1 MNNNYILAIDE
12 GTSSARA
19 VLVNM
24 EGQAVYIAREPIQ
37 SKYPISGWVEQDP
50 KDILKAQTETI
61 RQVLFMLEPQKAS
74 ILAAGVTNQRETTI
88 VWNKK
93 TSEPLYPAIVWQD
106 RRGEELCKQLK
117 DAGYE
122 NLIQKKT
129 GLVLDS
135 YFSAAKIAWILQN
148 VAEAR
153 ELAKSGEL
161 AFGTVD
167 TWLLWHFTGN
177 HYTEPS
183 NASRTLLYNIHT
195 HAWDEELLAI
205 FDIPPSVLPTIL
217 PSNGLF
223 GYLELGSYKIPITGV
238 LGDQQA
244 ATFGQACFEYGATKN
259 TYGTGCFLVT
269 QTGTQPINEPPP
281 GILTTVAWKMQG
293 SPAFYALEGA
303 ILNAGASLQWLL
315 QVGILESFESIDE
328 NISYNFANPELFF
341 VPALTG
347 LGAPHWD
354 SAARGLI
361 IGINRNTQK
370 KDLVAA
376 ALAAMA
382 FQTLEIV
389 QLLEKAIGVKINRL
403 KVDGGVAQNRL
414 LMQFQADL
422 SGCTVSIPVSIE
434 TTALGVAFMAGIGA
448 GLFSSLEEIAG
459 IYTERSCLQ
468 PSIALNRDALMAKWL
483 QAVER
488 TKNWAD

>member
-1 MNNNYILAIDE
+1 MNNYILAIDE

-19 VLVNM
+19 ILVNM
-24 EGQAVYIAREPIQ
+24 QGQAIRIAREPIQ
-37 SKYPISGWVEQDP
+37 SEYPQSGWVEQNP
-50 KDILKAQTETI
+50 KAILKAQTEAI
-61 RQVLFMLEPQKAS
+61 RQILFTLEKEKAS
-74 ILAAGVTNQRETTI
+74 IVAAGITNQRETTI
-88 VWNKK
+88 VWHKK

-106 RRGEELCKQLK
+106 RRGEQLCKQLK
-117 DAGYE
+117 DAGCQK
-122 NLIQKKT
+122 LIQKKT

-135 YFSAAKIAWILQN
+135 YFSATKIAWILQN
-148 VAEAR
+148 VAGAR
-153 ELAKSGEL
+153 ELAKRGEL

-183 NASRTLLYNIHT
+183 NASRTMLYNIHT
-195 HAWDEELLAI
+195 HVWDEELLAI
-205 FDIPPSVLPTIL
+205 FDIPLSVLPTIL
-217 PSNGLF
+217 PSNSLF

-269 QTGTQPINEPPP
+269 QTGTQPIGEPPP
-281 GILTTVAWKMQG
+281 GLLTTVAWKMRE

-315 QVGILESFESIDE
+315 QVGLLQNLESIDE
-328 NISYNFANPELFF
+328 DIAYAFANAELFF

-354 SAARGLI
+354 PSARGLI

-382 FQTLEIV
+382 FQTLEIIR
-389 QLLEKAIGVKINRL
+389 LLEKAIGNKIKRL
-403 KVDGGVAQNRL
+403 KVDGGVAQNQP

-422 SGCTVSIPVSIE
+422 CGCPVSIPASIE

-448 GLFSSLEEIAG
+448 GLFSSLEEIAK

-468 PSIALNRDALMAKWL
+468 PSTSLNPDALMAKWL

-488 TKNWAD
+488 AKNWVG